1 MNHYKYEE
9 VKTLIDNNINVLL
22 QGPAGSGKSTLL
34 AQVIKDLG
42 YDMFSITMTRQ
53 TTQSN
58 LLGFISVTGNY
69 IPSQLRKAVEFG
81 GVFILEELDAT
92 DPNVVLCLN
101 TLENGYLA
109 FPDGLVDVHENF
121 RLCAT
126 ANPSNEHHAYTGRS
140 TLDASTLDRFDIVDI
155 PRDEALE
162 LSIVG
167 EEVVDKVTIMRTLL
181 DKNNASHTVSMR
193 DAIRYSKRLDL
204 GIADK
209 YHEVL
214 LKDNYVCNTYLENIK
229 VEEDKIPAPVKA
241 QEECD
246 TLDELWNSINDTSKS
261 VNTASEQEKEL
272 DRALAVAAVTHCIRS
287 GRTNKDYIIEEA
299 GPTTE
304 DPFREGYTAKNV
316 NTNVIYYI
324 DKEEI
329 E

>member
-42 YDMFSITMTRQ
+42 YEMYSITMTRQ

-81 GVFILEELDAT
+81 GVFILEELDAA

-101 TLENGYLA
+101 TIENGYLS

-126 ANPSNEHHAYTGRS
+126 ANPSDEHHAYTGRS
-140 TLDASTLDRFDIVDI
+140 KLDASTLDRFDIINV

-167 EEVVDKVTIMRTLL
+167 KEVVDKVTIMRTLL
-181 DKNNASHTVSMR
+181 DKNNVSYTVSMR

-204 GIADK
+204 GIADR

-214 LKDNYVCNTYLENIK
+214 LKDSDIFNIYLDRVK
-229 VEEDKIPAPVKA
+229 QEEDKISAPVKP

-246 TLDELWNSINDTSKS
+246 TLDELWNSIN
-261 VNTASEQEKEL
+261 N
-272 DRALAVAAVTHCIRS
+272 H
-287 GRTNKDYIIEEA
+287 N
-299 GPTTE
+299 
-304 DPFREGYTAKNV
+304 
-316 NTNVIYYI
+316 
-324 DKEEI
+324 KEEI